1 MCEAEPVSQA
11 NEANTPSK
19 EPRRVAAMFDRVAPG
34 YDRTNTVMVAGQD
47 KRWRRATR
55 EALSLQPG
63 ERCLDLGAGTGV
75 STAELA
81 RSGADVIGLDISIGM
96 LKAHADRQVPLVAG
110 DALRLPFADDTFNA
124 VTGSFFIRNV
134 VDLDACLAE
143 ILRVLQPGGR
153 LVLCEVS
160 RPAWKPYRAAHGLF
174 VKRILPKVAAR
185 VASDPEAYKYLA
197 ETTMDWP
204 DQAAFAERIVKAG
217 YRKVAWRNLAGGAV
231 ALHRGFK

>member
-1 MCEAEPVSQA
+1 MSQESA
-11 NEANTPSK
+11 SNTHGK
-19 EPRRVAAMFDRVAPG
+19 EPRRIAAMFDRVAPA
-34 YDRTNTVMVAGQD
+34 YDRTNTVMFAGQD
-47 KRWRRATR
+47 RRWRKATR

-81 RSGADVIGLDISIGM
+81 GSGADVIGLDISLGM
-96 LKAHADRQVPLVAG
+96 LKAHADREVPLVAG

-134 VDLDACLAE
+134 ADPDACLTE

-153 LVLCEVS
+153 LVICEVS
-160 RPAWKPYRAAHGLF
+160 RPVWRPYRAAHGVF
-174 VKRILPKVAAR
+174 VKRIMPRVAKR
-185 VASDPEAYKYLA
+185 VASDPDAYEYLA
-197 ETTMDWP
+197 ASTLEWP

>member
-1 MCEAEPVSQA
+1 
-11 NEANTPSK
+11 
-19 EPRRVAAMFDRVAPG
+19 MFDRVAPA

-47 KRWRRATR
+47 RRWRKAAR

-81 RSGADVIGLDISIGM
+81 KSGADVIGLDLSLGM
-96 LKAHADRQVPLVAG
+96 LRAHADRRVPLVAG
-110 DALRLPFADDTFNA
+110 DALRLPFADGAFNA

-134 VDLDACLAE
+134 ADLDACLTE

-160 RPAWKPYRAAHGLF
+160 RPTWRPYRAAHGVF
-174 VKRILPKVAAR
+174 VKHVMPRLAAR
-185 VASDPEAYKYLA
+185 VASDPEAYKYLS
-197 ETTMDWP
+197 ESTLDWP
-204 DQAAFAERIVKAG
+204 AQADFAERIVKAG

>member
-1 MCEAEPVSQA
+1 
-11 NEANTPSK
+11 
-19 EPRRVAAMFDRVAPG
+19 MFDRVAPR

-55 EALSLQPG
+55 EALTLQPG

-81 RSGADVIGLDISIGM
+81 GSGADVVGADISLGM
-96 LKAHADRQVPLVAG
+96 LREHDDRQVPLVNA

-124 VTGSFFIRNV
+124 VTGTFFIRNV
-134 VDLDACLAE
+134 IDPAACLTE

-153 LVLCEVS
+153 MVLCEVS
-160 RPAWKPYRAAHGLF
+160 RPVWKPYRAAHGLF
-174 VKRILPKVAAR
+174 VKHVMPRVAAR
-185 VASDPEAYKYLA
+185 VSSDAEAYRYLA
-197 ETTMDWP
+197 ASTLEWP
-204 DQAAFAERIVKAG
+204 DQAEFADRIVLAG
-217 YRKVAWRNLAGGAV
+217 FRKVAWRNLAGGAV

>member
-1 MCEAEPVSQA
+1 MSQQSA
-11 NEANTPSK
+11 SSTPGK
-19 EPRRVAAMFDRVAPG
+19 EPRRIAAMFDRVAPA
-34 YDRTNTVMVAGQD
+34 YDRTNTVMFAGQD
-47 KRWRRATR
+47 RRWRKATR

-81 RSGADVIGLDISIGM
+81 GSGADVIGLDISLGM
-96 LKAHADRQVPLVAG
+96 LKANADREVPLVAG

-134 VDLDACLAE
+134 ADPDACLGE

-153 LVLCEVS
+153 LVICEVS
-160 RPAWKPYRAAHGLF
+160 RPTWRPYRAAHGVF
-174 VKRILPKVAAR
+174 VKRIMPRVAKR
-185 VASDPEAYKYLA
+185 VASDPDAYEYLA
-197 ETTMDWP
+197 ASTLEWP
-204 DQAAFAERIVKAG
+204 DQAAFADQIVKAG

>member
-1 MCEAEPVSQA
+1 MSQA
-11 NEANTPSK
+11 SEPHPPGK
-19 EPRRVAAMFDRVAPG
+19 EPRRIAEMFDRVAPA
-34 YDRTNTVMVAGQD
+34 YDRTNTVMFAGQD
-47 KRWRRATR
+47 RRWRKATR

-81 RSGADVIGLDISIGM
+81 RSGADVIGLDLSLGM
-96 LKAHADRQVPLVAG
+96 LKAHADREVPLVAG
-110 DALRLPFADDTFNA
+110 DALRLPFADNTFNA

-134 VDLDACLAE
+134 ADLDACLAE

-160 RPAWKPYRAAHGLF
+160 QPRWKPYRAAHGLF
-174 VKRILPKVAAR
+174 VKRILPKIASR
-185 VASDPEAYKYLA
+185 IASDAEAYKYLA
-197 ETTMDWP
+197 ASTMDWP
-204 DQAAFAERIVKAG
+204 DQAAFAERIVQAG
-217 YRKVAWRNLAGGAV
+217 YRKAAWRNLAGGAV

>member
-1 MCEAEPVSQA
+1 MSQESEP
-11 NEANTPSK
+11 NTPGK
-19 EPRRVAAMFDRVAPG
+19 EPRRIAAMFDRVAPA
-34 YDRTNTVMVAGQD
+34 YDRTNTVMFAGQD

-55 EALSLQPG
+55 EALNLQPG

-81 RSGADVIGLDISIGM
+81 RSGADLIGLDISVGM

-110 DALRLPFADDTFNA
+110 DALGLPFADDAFDA

-134 VDLDACLAE
+134 ADLDACLAE
-143 ILRVLQPGGR
+143 ILRVLRPGGR

-160 RPAWKPYRAAHGLF
+160 HPTWKPYRAAHGLF
-174 VKRILPKVAAR
+174 VRRVMPKIAAR
-185 VASDPEAYKYLA
+185 VASDPAAYEYLA
-197 ETTMDWP
+197 ASTLEWP

>member
-1 MCEAEPVSQA
+1 MSQESEPD
-11 NEANTPSK
+11 TPGK
-19 EPRRVAAMFDRVAPG
+19 EPRRIAAMFDRVAPA
-34 YDRTNTVMVAGQD
+34 YDRTNTVMFAGQD
-47 KRWRRATR
+47 RRWRKATR

-96 LKAHADRQVPLVAG
+96 LKEHADRQVPLVAG
-110 DALRLPFADDTFNA
+110 DALHLPFADDTFNA
-124 VTGSFFIRNV
+124 VTGSYVIRNV
-134 VDLDACLAE
+134 VDVDACLAE

-160 RPAWKPYRAAHGLF
+160 HPSWKPYRAAHGLF
-174 VKRILPKVAAR
+174 VKRIMPKIAAR
-185 VASDPEAYKYLA
+185 VASDPEAYRYLA
-197 ETTMDWP
+197 ESTMNWP
-204 DQAAFAERIVKAG
+204 DQAAFADQIVKAG

>member
-1 MCEAEPVSQA
+1 MSEP
-11 NEANTPSK
+11 NTPRK
-19 EPRRVAAMFDRVAPG
+19 EPRRVAAMFDRVAPA

-47 KRWRRATR
+47 RRWRKSTR

-63 ERCLDLGAGTGV
+63 ERCLDLGAGTGI

-81 RSGADVIGLDISIGM
+81 KSGADVIGADLSLGM
-96 LKAHADRQVPLVAG
+96 LREHGERQVPLVAA

-134 VDLDACLAE
+134 DDLDGCLAE

-160 RPAWKPYRAAHGLF
+160 HPKWKPYRAAHGLF

-185 VASDPEAYKYLA
+185 VSSDPEAYKYLA
-197 ETTMDWP
+197 ETVMDWP